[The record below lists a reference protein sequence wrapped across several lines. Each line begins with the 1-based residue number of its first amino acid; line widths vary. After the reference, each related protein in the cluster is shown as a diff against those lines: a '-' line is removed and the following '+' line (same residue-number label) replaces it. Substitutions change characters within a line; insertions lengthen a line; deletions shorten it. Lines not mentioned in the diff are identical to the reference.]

1 MENIIML
8 KIDNKNYLLKSE
20 NILSNQQIFNIV
32 SLISLIRDTTD
43 INKIIKKISD
53 NLNIS
58 LRYIPI
64 IAEIKISHS

>member
-58 LRYIPI
+58 LRYILI
-64 IAEIKISHS
+64 IAEIKISH